1 MAPRPKPTRLK
12 ILSGNPG
19 HRPLNER
26 EPKPAIPTE
35 LPEAPLP
42 LSRVARKEWTRTGGI
57 LLRMRV
63 LTEADLAA
71 FAAYCV
77 VFGRWQEAE
86 NDVRRRGVMVP
97 AKPRSKNLIQNPFLG
112 IANKALQ
119 QMLRLLAEFG
129 LTPST
134 RTRIV
139 AGEASQDDAERRK
152 AERHLGP
159 QPLRPT
165 PGR

>member
-1 MAPRPKPTRLK
+1 MGMRPKPTRLK
-12 ILSGNPG
+12 ILAGKPG
-19 HRPLNER
+19 HHPLNLR
-26 EPKPAIPTE
+26 EPQPAILTE
-35 LPEAPLP
+35 LPQPPMP
-42 LSRVARKEWTRTGGI
+42 LSRVARQEWIRTGGL
-57 LLRMRV
+57 LLRARV
-63 LTEADLAA
+63 LTEADLSAL
-71 FAAYCV
+71 AAYCV
-77 VFGRWQEAE
+77 VYGRWVEAE

-97 AKPRSKNLIQNPFLG
+97 AKPRSKNLVQNPFLG

-119 QMLRLLAEFG
+119 QMVRLLAEFG

-139 AGEASQDDAERRK
+139 AGEAWQDVEEMRK
-152 AERHLGP
+152 AERYLGP